1 MHRKTFSPTTVGV
14 FADELLEYGGRPDRK
29 TGFKRNGHFF
39 VLVALLRHILSDIAA
54 LIRLNILIY

>member
-1 MHRKTFSPTTVGV
+1 MTVGV
-14 FADELLEYGGRPDRK
+14 FTDELLEYGGRPDRQ
-29 TGFKRNGHFF
+29 TGFKQNVHFF